1 MGATDE
7 QRKTG
12 KGEERP
18 YGSSPG
24 RVTDYLALVF
34 LIYKT
39 CVYDCFSLY
48 LQEHLS
54 NRDLVRATDAQ
65 KQEAEEEQRKC
76 FLAAK
81 QKMMKLRNDR
91 KKEMLR

>member
-1 MGATDE
+1 MGATDKE
-7 QRKTG
+7 RKTG
-12 KGEERP
+12 KREERP

-24 RVTDYLALVF
+24 RVTDYLLLVF
-34 LIYKT
+34 FINKT
-39 CVYDCFSLY
+39 YVYDFFSLY

-65 KQEAEEEQRKC
+65 KQEAEEKQRKC

-91 KKEMLR
+91 KKELLR